1 MRNSR
6 SRAGRGRSRR
16 LLSGIEAR
24 TAHHPPRRLGAGP
37 DRPTRRCC
45 GASRIFTLQGQQRAM
60 PNLTH
65 AARAYEA
72 SSNHRSPREQE
83 ADVFR
88 RANGALKAARVAEPI
103 SRTRALSDNRLL
115 WLAVDNLMRD
125 PMNALPQELR
135 ASI

>member
-1 MRNSR
+1 
-6 SRAGRGRSRR
+6 
-16 LLSGIEAR
+16 
-24 TAHHPPRRLGAGP
+24 
-37 DRPTRRCC
+37 
-45 GASRIFTLQGQQRAM
+45 M

-135 ASI
+135 ASIVSVGLTVQREMNRDAPDFEFLIAINENIAAGLSSGH